1 MWNKPTDRDKHNVLQ
16 HCLSGVCLCQVMGI
30 GTIMAIMT
38 EMTHD
43 CGNMHGLQTVVS
55 VMTFLGTHVCTSVHR
70 NKRCASVVWWHI
82 CSFTGT
88 ECSRLCHCQ
97 TLCLHTVVTR
107 LQHYTALNEQ
117 QQLTSVHYILTDS
130 SQHLWW
136 TTANLLQS
144 FPRGGGHRGFHF
156 MSAAFHYYITPN
168 MITEKSQISF
178 DNWTYLQN
186 DFNIPNKNQSI
197 IIIIHN

>member
-1 MWNKPTDRDKHNVLQ
+1 MCYSIVYLVSACAKWWGSEPSW
-16 HCLSGVCLCQVMGI
+16 LSWLRLLMTVETC
-30 GTIMAIMT
+30 MA
-38 EMTHD
+38 
-43 CGNMHGLQTVVS
+43 CKQWYQQWPSWG
-55 VMTFLGTHVCTSVHR
+55 HVGTSVHR

-82 CSFTGT
+82 CRFTG
-88 ECSRLCHCQ
+88 SAYGKLCHCR

-130 SQHLWW
+130 FQHLWW

-197 IIIIHN
+197 INIIHN